1 MKTLHEL
8 EVKTVNELVNFT
20 IDKLSEL
27 SANRVYGCDLHNE
40 IFNTD
45 YYIVGRYQ
53 SEKWLTENVGIFSA
67 IDSIKDYEQDNF
79 GQVSTDLSEPEK
91 VVNMFVYIVGELI
104 LQESNHLNNCW
115 DDYLSEGDI
124 QQIITD
130 LETLLN

>member
-1 MKTLHEL
+1 MKTLNEL

-20 IDKLSEL
+20 IDKLNEL
-27 SANRVYGCDLHNE
+27 CANRVYGCDLHNE

-45 YYIVGRYQ
+45 YYIIGRYDA
-53 SEKWLTENVGIFSA
+53 EKWLSDNVGIFSA
-67 IDSIKDYEQDNF
+67 IDSIKEYEQGNF

-91 VVNMFVYIVGELI
+91 VVNVFVYIVGVFI
-104 LQESNHLNNCW
+104 LNESNHLNNCW